1 MKDLEVLLNRSGDV
15 LRGSAIDLGDWDVA
29 IGFDKSFYLRNP
41 NQHAKADLRQ
51 LKNGDN
57 RVTLKMPDEIPPLDT
72 VRVDVTVPPQHFDS
86 EAEETQFFQDVLDT
100 LTGKIV
106 WRKP

>member
-1 MKDLEVLLNRSGDV
+1 MKDLEVLLERTGHV
-15 LRGSAIDLGDWDVA
+15 LKGSAIDLGDWDVA
-29 IGFDKSFYLRNP
+29 VGFDKSFYLRNP

-51 LKNGDN
+51 LKNSDT
-57 RVTLKMPDEIPPLDT
+57 RVDLKMPDEILPLDT
-72 VRVDVTVPPQHFDS
+72 VRVDVTVQPQIFDS
-86 EAEETQFFQDVLDT
+86 EAEETQFFQDVLST